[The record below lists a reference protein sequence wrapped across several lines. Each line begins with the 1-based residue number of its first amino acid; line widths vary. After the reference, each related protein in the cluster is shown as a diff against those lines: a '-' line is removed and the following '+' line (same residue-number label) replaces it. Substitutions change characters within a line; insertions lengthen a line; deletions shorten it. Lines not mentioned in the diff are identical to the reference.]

1 MRLDYTEEDKAFR
14 EEVRSFL
21 AERLPAHI
29 ARTVKAGRMPARE
42 DYITWQRILNEKGW
56 AVHSWPKEY
65 GGSGFTPFQKHIFEE
80 ECVKAGAPELPPFGL
95 NMLGPV
101 LIAFGSEEQK
111 AHYLPRI
118 LNCDDWWCQGYSEPG
133 SGSDLASLKTKA
145 VREGD
150 HYIVNGQ
157 KTWTTMGQYADW
169 IFCLVRTSNQ
179 GKPQEGISFLLV
191 KLDTPGVEMRPII
204 TIEGGHEVNEVFF
217 QDVKVPVENL
227 VGEENKGW
235 TYAKYLLQHERVG
248 IAGVAHAK
256 EGLKKVKRIAAETD
270 AGDGTKLIDDPAF
283 AERIANV
290 ELDLMAMEL
299 TNLRVLA
306 QAQAGGAPGAESSM
320 LKIKGS
326 VIRQEI
332 SDLLRRAVGPYALPF
347 MPELDLPGANEE
359 PIGPEGANSFA
370 GHYFNRRKYSI
381 YGGSNEIQR
390 NIISKMILGL

>member
-1 MRLDYTEEDKAFR
+1 MRLEYTDEDIAFR

-21 AERLPAHI
+21 ADNLPKHI
-29 ARTVKAGRMPARE
+29 AERTKAGLALE
-42 DYITWQRILNEKGW
+42 KDDYMNWQRILLTKGW
-56 AVHSWPKEY
+56 VAHAWPKEY

-80 ECVKAGAPELPPFGL
+80 ECVRAGGPELPPFGL
-95 NMLGPV
+95 SMLGPV
-101 LIAFGSEEQK
+101 LIAFGSDEQK
-111 AHYLPRI
+111 KHYLPRI
-118 LNCDDWWCQGYSEPG
+118 LDGTDWWCQGYSEPG

-157 KTWTTMGQYADW
+157 KTWTTLGQYADW

-179 GKPQEGISFLLV
+179 GKPQTGISFLLID
-191 KLDTPGVEMRPII
+191 LDTPGVEMRPII

-217 QDVKVPVENL
+217 DNVKVPVENL
-227 VGEENKGW
+227 VGEENMGW

-248 IAGVAHAK
+248 IAGVPAAK
-256 EGLKKVKRIAAETD
+256 EGLKKLRKIAAETD
-270 AGDGTKLIDDPAF
+270 DGMGGKLIDDPAF

-290 ELDLMAMEL
+290 EIDLMAMEL

-306 QAQAGGAPGAESSM
+306 EAQAGGAPGAESSM

-332 SDLLRRAVGPYALPF
+332 SDLMRRAAGPYALPF
-347 MPELDLPGANEE
+347 TPELAIDGANEP
-359 PIGPEGANSFA
+359 PIGPEGANLYA
-370 GHYFNRRKYSI
+370 GQYFNRRKYSI

>member
-1 MRLDYTEEDKAFR
+1 MRLDYTDEDKAFR

-21 AERLPAHI
+21 AEKLPSHI
-29 ARTVKAGRMPARE
+29 SKAVKAGRMPARE

-56 AVHSWPKEY
+56 AVHSWPKEH

-133 SGSDLASLKTKA
+133 AGSDLASLKTKA
-145 VREGD
+145 VRDGD

-169 IFCLVRTSNQ
+169 IFCLVRTSSA
-179 GKPQEGISFLLV
+179 GKPQEGISFLLIDM
-191 KLDTPGVEMRPII
+191 DTPGVEMRPII

-248 IAGVAHAK
+248 IAGVAAAK
-256 EGLKKVKRIAAETD
+256 EGLKKLKRIAAETD
-270 AGDGTKLIDDPAF
+270 AGDGSTLIEDPAF
-283 AERIANV
+283 ATRIANV

-347 MPELDLPGANEE
+347 MPELELPGANEE
-359 PIGPEGANSFA
+359 PIGPDGANAFA